1 MISIRNTTRWALVAI
16 GLLSF
21 VWSNAYGS
29 PFGSEAQDGIDL
41 YNQEDYAKALKSFEA
56 ARLTDPEN
64 GNVLYNLANTHY
76 KLGNFD
82 HALKALE
89 EAESV
94 LDDPAMKQKTHYN
107 RGNAY
112 YRMGDVER
120 AIESYKK
127 ALELDPSDT
136 DAKFNLEYAR
146 KQYERAKQANRMAPR
161 GNDKTEKDNENGM
174 NPAHQQDPNESK
186 EQTNETGEPPDSN
199 PPEDEKDSQKA
210 EVDKPQDSGG
220 GKLNEEPHSPPAGEP
235 SDEEQK
241 MAKAMQE
248 ITSMNKDEA
257 DRWLNSLDE
266 DLKKMSRRQVQGQM
280 KDLFVEGGKDW

>member
-1 MISIRNTTRWALVAI
+1 MYLIYLVRGTLVSLGLFVLI
-16 GLLSF
+16 GNP
-21 VWSNAYGS
+21 VYGI
-29 PFGSEAQDGIDL
+29 PFSSEAQDGVDL
-41 YNQEDYAKALKSFEA
+41 YNQEEYTQALKSFEA
-56 ARLTDPEN
+56 ARLSNPED

-76 KLGNFD
+76 QLGNFD
-82 HALKALE
+82 HAVEAFE
-89 EAESV
+89 AAEST
-94 LDDPAMKQKTHYN
+94 LNDPSMKQKTHYN

-112 YRMGDVER
+112 YRKGDVEE
-120 AIESYKK
+120 AIKAYKK

-146 KQYERAKQANRMAPR
+146 KQYERAKQANRLSPK
-161 GNDKTEKDNENGM
+161 DKDQKQKNNKNGI
-174 NPAHQQDPNESK
+174 NPSNQQESK
-186 EQTNETGEPPDSN
+186 ENGDQ
-199 PPEDEKDSQKA
+199 PEDPGESSESKESEESGNPQNTDTANQEKSEDGNQEETPHA
-210 EVDKPQDSGG
+210 PPSG
-220 GKLNEEPHSPPAGEP
+220 ES

-257 DRWLNSLDE
+257 DRWLNSLNE